1 MFYLCNNVTGLTLKQ
16 ISMPCQLKKQINSN
30 IVMESNGIPQS
41 VIGRLDPVVKRV
53 FAEGDFHRVEMRSI
67 ARDAGMSFAT
77 IYRYFTDKEK
87 LLFWFIAYWL
97 KEVQLSAIEALD
109 SEGSALERIRRYLIA
124 HFIFYE
130 KNPQIGRIIFM
141 TVPLERWMRDDTY
154 AYKEPMRRLRSVI
167 QAGQRSGEIRSDVN
181 SETIIDL
188 FSGIFNRTFLMW
200 EYRGR
205 TYSLVEQ
212 YDTVRPLI
220 ESGLLVG
227 LASQRDVP
235 KQQIVMR
242 PGTGSPVKCITS
254 VAAVT
259 RKTK

>member
-1 MFYLCNNVTGLTLKQ
+1 MQ
-16 ISMPCQLKKQINSN
+16 PN
-30 IVMESNGIPQS
+30 IEPESNGIPQS
-41 VIGRLDPVVKRV
+41 VIARLDPVVKGV

-77 IYRYFTDKEK
+77 IYRYFADKEK
-87 LLFWFIAYWL
+87 LLFWFIALWL
-97 KEVQLSAIEALD
+97 KELQASAIEALD

-124 HFIFYE
+124 HFMFYE
-130 KNPQIGRIIFM
+130 ANPQIGRIIFM
-141 TVPLERWMRDDTY
+141 TVPLERWMRDNTY
-154 AYKEPMRRLRSVI
+154 AYREPVKRLRSVI
-167 QAGQRSGEIRSDVN
+167 QAGQRSGEIRSDVK
-181 SETIIDL
+181 SDIIIDL

-212 YDTVRPLI
+212 YDTIRPLI

-227 LASQRDVP
+227 LASQRDLP
-235 KQQIVMR
+235 KQRIAKR
-242 PGTGSPVKCITS
+242 PRAGSPVKRVPS
-254 VAAVT
+254 AASLA